1 MNEPSGTV
9 LYMSVRSKSKAHEVI
24 RTLIVDDSPII
35 RSTISN
41 LLESNSDLEIVGT
54 AANGCEAI
62 DLAKRCKPSLVL
74 MDVQMPCLDGIAT
87 TMRLMSE
94 LPLAR
99 VILMSVHDYPEL
111 RSMCR
116 KSGAIGFIPKER
128 LQMELGNYLDQ
139 VRPKPAAGD
148 NRG

>member
-1 MNEPSGTV
+1 
-9 LYMSVRSKSKAHEVI
+9 MSVRSKFKQREAI

-41 LLESNSDLEIVGT
+41 LLESNRDLEIVGT

-62 DLAKRCKPSLVL
+62 DLAKRCHPSLVL

-87 TMRLMSE
+87 TKRLTRE
-94 LPLAR
+94 LPSTR

-116 KSGAIGFIPKER
+116 KSGAMGFIPKER
-128 LQMELGNYLDQ
+128 LQVELAHFLDQ
-139 VRPKPAAGD
+139 MRPKTIRPAFGT
-148 NRG
+148 